1 MKQNA
6 NNAYGTIFALRLF
19 KRPPIKYSS
28 GAVRVRFTDKEI
40 SSQFLCRGYRCT
52 GIKNMAFFL
61 LTPIL
66 LCRLRS
72 PAS

>member
-28 GAVRVRFTDKEI
+28 GAVEVRCKKSHSKF
-40 SSQFLCRGYRCT
+40 CAGRYRCT
-52 GIKNMAFFL
+52 AVKNIEIFL
-61 LTPIL
+61 FALIL
-66 LCRLRS
+66 LCCLR
-72 PAS
+72 